1 MVEFD
6 FISIMPEDAVAG
18 VFRRDLFELLKGLHP
33 GFLRFPGGCII
44 EGNTLEN
51 RYRWKESVGMGR
63 RARADGSP
71 RPVRHDDDGHWQ

>member
-6 FISIMPEDAVAG
+6 FISLMPEDAVAG

-51 RYRWKESVGMGR
+51 RYRWKESVGRPESR
-63 RARADGSP
+63 RNNFNSARS
-71 RPVRHDDDGHWQ
+71 RCLF